1 MLPRPCKF
9 ARSAGLCALAVCIVA
24 LTGGSSAQK
33 VQFAALDKPV
43 VLDRAQD
50 APAGISQRA
59 VRIKALFA
67 EAGCHESFLQEQPV
81 GSGASNIVCALPGES
96 DATVIVGAHYDRNSS
111 QRPFDNW
118 SGAALLPALYQSLRD
133 RKRHHTFIF
142 VAFADQGSELAGAQS
157 YAGRMSPSEL
167 RRTEAMVN
175 LDALGL
181 SPTKVWTSHSDKD
194 LVHDLVVMV
203 YSLKL
208 PASQID
214 METAGATDSEP
225 FAARHIPRITV
236 HSLTQQNLEGVT
248 TPFRPNNYYDTYR
261 LLCGYL
267 AYLDVTLK
275 PRHNPE

>member
-1 MLPRPCKF
+1 
-9 ARSAGLCALAVCIVA
+9 
-24 LTGGSSAQK
+24 

-59 VRIKALFA
+59 ARIRALFV
-67 EAGCHESFLQEQPV
+67 EAGCSRSQLHDQPTSD
-81 GSGASNIVCALPGES
+81 GSTPNIICELPGES

-111 QRPFDNW
+111 QRPSDT
-118 SGAALLPALYQSLRD
+118 GGGPARMRALSQSRRD
-133 RKRHHTFIF
+133 PKRTHTFIF

-194 LVHDLVVMV
+194 L
-203 YSLKL
+203 
-208 PASQID
+208 
-214 METAGATDSEP
+214 
-225 FAARHIPRITV
+225 
-236 HSLTQQNLEGVT
+236 
-248 TPFRPNNYYDTYR
+248 
-261 LLCGYL
+261 
-267 AYLDVTLK
+267 
-275 PRHNPE
+275 